1 MANFEITY
9 DFVIPLLGLV
19 ARRFAGWCGSRRQ
32 SDASASGDLSQLGD
46 WRLEAESFE
55 SVSFG
60 FFVFAFGD
68 RHSLPIFEKSVE
80 RMLDIRCEAF
90 PYGKRRHIFYCSSIN
105 FQVFVLRISQIPFHH
120 D

>member
-68 RHSLPIFEKSVE
+68 RHSLPILRSQRNECSTYALKRSL
-80 RMLDIRCEAF
+80 MGNADIYSFARVYF
-90 PYGKRRHIFYCSSIN
+90 PGFC
-105 FQVFVLRISQIPFHH
+105 LRIFQIPFHH